1 MKNIKLCVTI
11 IVYSESEVFVLSYS
25 YEIPKHIF
33 QQLVS
38 LLKAD
43 RLHDLAET
51 LAICKIEFKDVG
63 LAYYAGLKGDNWGK
77 HALDC
82 SLFVPENKVEQVQRF
97 RGNLKSSLSK
107 LLPCESGLLI
117 RDITIIPEL
126 DSINVTLPEK
136 NGETWETL
144 YIDITQALLRN
155 EPSLVLDRLHTFSVK
170 FIREICNNKG
180 MVTVD
185 DKGQQYPLHS
195 LSGMLAKYYKNND
208 MFQSEFSEQALKTS
222 ISLFDKYNNVR
233 NDQSFAHDN
242 EVLNKAEST
251 LAVKI
256 MTAVITFIEEIEK

>member
-1 MKNIKLCVTI
+1 MVSFYVI
-11 IVYSESEVFVLSYS
+11 ILVIDESEVFVLSYS

-33 QQLVS
+33 QQLIS

-43 RLHDLAET
+43 RLYELSEILA
-51 LAICKIEFKDVG
+51 LCKVEFKDVG
-63 LAYYAGLKGDNWGK
+63 LAYYAGLKGDNWDK

-97 RGNLKSSLSK
+97 KGNLKSSLSK
-107 LLPCESGLLI
+107 LLPYESGLLI
-117 RDITIIPEL
+117 REITIIPEL
-126 DSINVTLPEK
+126 DTIDVILPEK
-136 NGETWETL
+136 NGETWDIL

-170 FIREICNNKG
+170 FIREICNSKG
-180 MVTVD
+180 IVTVD

-195 LSGMLAKYYKNND
+195 LAGMLAKYYKNND

-222 ISLFDKYNNVR
+222 ISLFDKYNSVR

-242 EVLNKAEST
+242 DVLNKAESA

-256 MTAVITFIEEIEK
+256 MTAVITFIEEIEKQ